1 MFKTVFWEVQS
12 TESFI
17 LTVTNIFI
25 KKHSFS
31 YPVYLSCFSSLT
43 QFLEMIFSYLK
54 FHICNR
60 NEWKPENP
68 YEYRCKTVCI
78 DHVPQLVNVYKIM
91 FVPTKMYNFP
101 WIHAIFQVN
110 IDIFVIILFSDAF

>member
-1 MFKTVFWEVQS
+1 
-12 TESFI
+12 
-17 LTVTNIFI
+17 
-25 KKHSFS
+25 
-31 YPVYLSCFSSLT
+31 
-43 QFLEMIFSYLK
+43 MIFSYLK

-78 DHVPQLVNVYKIM
+78 DHVPQLVKVYRIA
-91 FVPTKMYNFP
+91 FCTHLDVQFP
-101 WIHAIFQVN
+101 MNSCNFQVN